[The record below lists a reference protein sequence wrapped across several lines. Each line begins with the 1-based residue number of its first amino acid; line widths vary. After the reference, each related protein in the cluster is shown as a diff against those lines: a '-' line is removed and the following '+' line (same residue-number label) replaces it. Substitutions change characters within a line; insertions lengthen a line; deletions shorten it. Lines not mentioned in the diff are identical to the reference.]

1 MKFLSS
7 LHDRA
12 TRLGRIAAV
21 AATLLCAL
29 AAYATAVGEVE
40 NVHLKNR
47 TRYVSDMAGVLSPQA
62 IAMGDSLLSQIWQ
75 TSTAEPVVVVVPDL
89 DGEEIND
96 YATELFTR
104 WGIGKKDRDNGV
116 LVLVSINDRQ
126 AAIRTGYGAE
136 GVLPDALCWGIIRN
150 DMLPHFKEGDYDQ
163 GVLASLASIHKAM
176 TDPEAREELMSAYA
190 NDANASGI
198 SDDDIDGEELWKT
211 YLGGAVAVSLIMLA
225 FVFWAWYSG
234 RGKDTEVAYR
244 KFSQLRLP
252 ALMASFVT
260 LGGALPALLLILF
273 LMRRTRLRK
282 RLCPNCSHP
291 MERLDE
297 ETDNRYL
304 TPAQDT
310 EEHLNSVDYDVWLC
324 PNCGETDIIPYVN
337 PNSNYSVCERCG
349 AKAKALVEDRI
360 VRHPTEHTEGYGVR
374 TYECR
379 HCHNR
384 TNTNYRLPR
393 KTSVAPIIIPG
404 GGGGFGSGG
413 GFSGGSFGGGMT
425 GGGGS
430 TGSW

>member
-1 MKFLSS
+1 MKTLRSIIGRTS
-7 LHDRA
+7 LLNHLA
-12 TRLGRIAAV
+12 VIAAI
-21 AATLLCAL
+21 LLCSL
-29 AAYATAVGEVE
+29 TTTATAVKDVE

-47 TRYVSDMAGVLSPQA
+47 TRYVSDMAGVLSPKA

-75 TSTAEPVVVVVPDL
+75 TSSAEPVVVIVPDL
-89 DGEEIND
+89 DGEDIND
-96 YATELFTR
+96 YATELFTQ
-104 WGIGKKDRDNGV
+104 WSIGKKDRDNGV
-116 LVLVSINDRQ
+116 LVLVSINDRK

-150 DMLPHFKEGDYDQ
+150 DMLPRFKEGDYDQ
-163 GVLASLASIHKAM
+163 GVLASLVSIHKAM
-176 TDPEAREELMSAYA
+176 TDPEAREELMSAYT
-190 NDANASGI
+190 NDANASHT
-198 SDDDIDGEELWKT
+198 SDDDIDGEALWKA
-211 YLGGAVAVSLIMLA
+211 YLGGAVTISIIMLA

-252 ALMASFVT
+252 AIMAAFVS
-260 LGGALPALLLILF
+260 LGGAIPALLIILF
-273 LMRRTRLRK
+273 MMRRTRLKK
-282 RLCPNCSHP
+282 RLCPNCSHR

-337 PNSNYSVCERCG
+337 PNSNYSICERCG
-349 AKAKALVEDRI
+349 SKAKALVEDRI
-360 VRHPTEHTEGYGVR
+360 MRQPTEHTEGYGVR
-374 TYECR
+374 VYECR

-384 TNTNYRLPR
+384 TNTSYRIPR
-393 KTSVAPIIIPG
+393 KASVTPIIIPG